1 MLVHE
6 IIAALMDED
15 PHTEVA
21 IHTEAHG
28 WVILE
33 GFESASDP
41 KSDVVVP
48 SFSEA
53 TEPNYLDVRFDNHMA
68 PGAITPD
75 DGWKSEDGV
84 TWVDS
89 DDDTKAPYNL
99 TERRAENRRRNLD
112 ILREK
117 TDA

>member
-6 IIAALMDED
+6 IIAALMNED
-15 PHTEVA
+15 PYTEVA

-33 GFESASDP
+33 GFESANDP
-41 KSDVVVP
+41 ESDVVVP

-53 TEPNYLDVRFDNHMA
+53 TEPNFLDVRLDSHMS
-68 PGAITPD
+68 PDAITPA

-84 TWVDS
+84 TWVDEH
-89 DDDTKAPYNL
+89 DGGKPHNVA
-99 TERRAENRRRNLD
+99 ERRAENRRRNLD

>member
-6 IIAALMDED
+6 IIAALMDEN
-15 PHTEVA
+15 PYTEVA

-33 GFESASDP
+33 GFESANDP
-41 KSDVVVP
+41 KTDVVVP

-53 TEPNYLDVRFDNHMA
+53 IETNFLDVRLDSHMS
-68 PGAITPD
+68 PDAITPD
-75 DGWKSEDGV
+75 DGWKSEDGI
-84 TWVDS
+84 TWVNP
-89 DDDTKAPYNL
+89 DDATKALYNVA
-99 TERRAENRRRNLD
+99 ERRAENRRRNLD

>member
-6 IIAALMDED
+6 IIAALINED
-15 PHTEVA
+15 PYTEVA

-33 GFESASDP
+33 GFESANDP
-41 KSDVVVP
+41 KTDVVVP

-53 TEPNYLDVRFDNHMA
+53 IETNFLDVRLDSHMS
-68 PGAITPD
+68 PDAITPA

-84 TWVDS
+84 TWVS
-89 DDDTKAPYNL
+89 ADDANEAPYNL
-99 TERRAENRRRNLD
+99 AERRAENRRRNLD
-112 ILREK
+112 ILTED